1 MGFGYDNNLM
11 PGCRHP
17 TRELL
22 DRLCPDN
29 PLLISHASG
38 HMGVANSAALA
49 ALGITDQTPD
59 PDGGKI
65 GREEGTRQPNGYLEE
80 TAFTMLGSRLPQPD
94 FAQLSK
100 QIQMAEKT
108 YFRYG
113 ITTIQDG
120 LTRESEWNLLKNMD
134 QAGAL
139 TADVVAY
146 INMVDSQKVL
156 EENQKY
162 LHADGHLR
170 IGGYKIFL
178 DGSPQGRT
186 AWMSKP
192 YLGEP
197 ADYTGYP
204 IFSDQQVKEYIR
216 TALDQQAQL
225 LAHCNGDAA
234 AEQFLRCCEEVQ
246 RETGKSIASIHPVM
260 IHAQLLRRDQ
270 VPRLVPLGMVPSFF
284 VAHVYHWGDVH
295 IQNFG
300 MERAAFISPVHS
312 AIQAGLSPTFHQDTP
327 VIGPDMM
334 ETLWCAVNRIT
345 RDGVVLGAQERISP
359 WEGLKAITINA
370 AGDGIKATNDE
381 DTAKGTIQIDGGTF
395 DITAGA
401 DGIQAENTLTV
412 GGGTFSLVTGG
423 GSANSSDKART
434 PGSTWGSWQ
443 PTPQTASDD
452 ANDMAQSAKAL
463 KAGNAIVI
471 NAGTYHIDSSDDSI
485 HSNGTIDIKDGTFTL
500 SSGDDGIHA
509 DTSLTIDGGI
519 FDITKSYEGLESMS
533 ITLNGGKGSI
543 VSNDDGINAA
553 GGDGSSQNG
562 RPGQNPMESASVD
575 DGSIVLNINGGE
587 WYINAGG
594 DGLDSNASINQTGG
608 TVTIDGPTDGGN
620 GALDYDGTY
629 NLTGG
634 TLIAAGSSG
643 MLQTPS
649 SDSAQNSISLTF
661 NTSQAAGTTISL
673 KDANGEEIADYTPS
687 KTFQNIIISTPDI
700 RTGVTYTLTKG
711 GADLTTVTPSSS
723 VTSIGED
730 GSTHSGGIGGG
741 PGSMGGPGGNRP
753 GSSTPQ
759 DMQGG
764 PGQ

>member
-1 MGFGYDNNLM
+1 MKKTSLLFLAFIPLFILLPVLTAGCSAKAGTSSGADATATAAGYDAEDYDTDYSDENPQSVTLKENSIDFSGDGATVNGSTLTIT
-11 PGCRHP
+11 GAGAYVLSG
-17 TRELL
+17 TLN
-22 DRLCPDN
+22 DGSIVIDTDKNATVRLVLKDAHITSGSGAAIYSRQAGKTLVTLEAGTQN
-29 PLLISHASG
+29 SLTDSASRDS
-38 HMGVANSAALA
+38 ADTDATSAALYVQDD
-49 ALGITDQTPD
+49 LTI
-59 PDGGKI
+59 
-65 GREEGTRQPNGYLEE
+65 NG
-80 TAFTMLGSRLPQPD
+80 D
-94 FAQLSK
+94 
-100 QIQMAEKT
+100 
-108 YFRYG
+108 
-113 ITTIQDG
+113 
-120 LTRESEWNLLKNMD
+120 
-134 QAGAL
+134 GAL
-139 TADVVAY
+139 SVTGSYNDAITSKDDLKIMSGTITIPSSAD
-146 INMVDSQKVL
+146 
-156 EENQKY
+156 
-162 LHADGHLR
+162 DGIVGR
-170 IGGYKIFL
+170 DATKIAGG
-178 DGSPQGRT
+178 
-186 AWMSKP
+186 
-192 YLGEP
+192 
-197 ADYTGYP
+197 
-204 IFSDQQVKEYIR
+204 
-216 TALDQQAQL
+216 
-225 LAHCNGDAA
+225 
-234 AEQFLRCCEEVQ
+234 
-246 RETGKSIASIHPVM
+246 
-260 IHAQLLRRDQ
+260 
-270 VPRLVPLGMVPSFF
+270 
-284 VAHVYHWGDVH
+284 
-295 IQNFG
+295 
-300 MERAAFISPVHS
+300 
-312 AIQAGLSPTFHQDTP
+312 
-327 VIGPDMM
+327 
-334 ETLWCAVNRIT
+334 
-345 RDGVVLGAQERISP
+345 
-359 WEGLKAITINA
+359 AITINA

-423 GSANSSDKART
+423 GSANSSDKAGT

-500 SSGDDGIHA
+500 STGDDGIHA

-543 VSNDDGINAA
+543 VSSDDGINAA

-594 DGLDSNASINQTGG
+594 DGLDSNASINQTSG

-620 GALDYDGTY
+620 GALDYDGAY
-629 NLTGG
+629 NLAGG

-661 NTSQAAGTTISL
+661 NASQAAGTTISL
-673 KDANGEEIADYTPS
+673 KDANGEEIAGYTPS

-730 GSTHSGGIGGG
+730 GSTHSGGMGGG
-741 PGSMGGPGGNRP
+741 PGSMGGPGGNQP
-753 GSSTPQ
+753 GSSAPQ

-764 PGQ
+764 QPPQGGPGQ